1 MATQFDGLL
10 QLITQALAKAA
21 PLALSFADD
30 ALLLVLTKL
39 GITLPGMAW
48 LPTLL
53 LSATIVYWSVRV
65 AIFLY
70 AKYQTALSCI

>member
-1 MATQFDGLL
+1 MTTQFDGLL
-10 QLITQALAKAA
+10 QLITQTLAKAA

-30 ALLLVLTKL
+30 ALLLVLTKM

>member
-1 MATQFDGLL
+1 MATQFDALL
-10 QLITQALAKAA
+10 QLISQTLTKAA
-21 PLALSFADD
+21 PLMLSFADD
-30 ALLLVLTKL
+30 ALLLVLSKM

-53 LSATIVYWSVRV
+53 LSATIIYWSVRV

-70 AKYQTALSCI
+70 AKYQTSLSCL